1 MREIEVRELP
11 YLPLGHQGE
20 NEAQR
25 IVWRGLAD
33 SWARLYGEGVFA
45 LTVLREGDSAP
56 YPASLKSENGDVI
69 WTLSNADTAK
79 AGEGMAELTYTV
91 GGVIAKSRTW
101 RTVVEP
107 SLSAN
112 GTTKP
117 PPAYQ
122 SWVDEVLQAA
132 ADAETAVS
140 KMPYVDET
148 TGNWFKWD
156 ATAGAFADTGVAATG
171 PQGEVG
177 PKGDTG
183 EQGPKGDTGATG
195 PKGDTGAPG
204 AQGPKGE
211 TGATGATGPQGPKG
225 ETGPR
230 GPQGEQGIQGE
241 TGPAGPQGPVG
252 PKGDTGD
259 TGPQGL
265 KGDTGETGPVGP
277 TGPIGHQGETGP
289 AGPQGET
296 GERGPKGETGD
307 KGDKGDA
314 FTYSDF
320 TKEQLEG
327 LRGPQGI
334 QGPKGEKGDTGD
346 TGPQGEKG
354 DKGDTGE
361 TGPRGPQGGQGIQGP
376 TGPQGEKGETGAQG
390 PKGATGDT
398 GPQGPKGDTG
408 SGFKV
413 LGYYDTAG
421 ALDEAK
427 LATAQPGDAYGVG
440 TAEPYDIYILN
451 GTTGKF
457 INNGPLQGAK
467 GDKGDTGA
475 QGPKGD
481 QGDVG
486 PTGSAGPTGPQ
497 GEVGPQGPTGPAG
510 ADGAKGADGAAGKD
524 GVTYIPSV
532 SDAGVISWTNDG
544 GKTNPKSVS
553 IKGPKGDTGAT
564 GADGAA
570 GPQGPKGDPG
580 ETGPQGPAGADGA
593 AGKDG
598 VTFTPS
604 MSDDGDLSW
613 TNDGGKANPQTVNL
627 KGPKGDTGTRGPAGA
642 DGAKGDTGPEGPR
655 GLQGKTGPAGADG
668 KTPVKGTDYFTPADV
683 NEIAAEAAK
692 KVDISGKLD
701 KTGDGSNVTA
711 AFTAA
716 ETRTNIATG
725 EKLSVLLGKI
735 AKWLGDL
742 KALAFKDKVAKTD
755 LANDVQ
761 TSLDKADSALQSA
774 PVTSVNGATGEVK
787 GTFYVTVTQG
797 DNYNITADKTAM
809 EVYKAYA
816 AGYAVYA
823 ITKFPETDVPF
834 VLPLVSAVN
843 MRDMILLGF
852 AALGSLSP
860 EAAPNYPV
868 VVYNG
873 ANKKWTTWFGTLAT
887 PVDIPSEL
895 KNPYSLNIKIG
906 DTTTSYDGSATKTV
920 KIPEGWPTMR
930 KVTLPVT
937 GWNSSTKQQSVTV
950 TGVLA
955 DGTKQRV
962 FCSPVDESY
971 DSVWNV
977 CYVQCVG
984 HGADSLTFQCD
995 EIPTAAIEVFVSVQP
1010 VNFTS

>member
-20 NEAQR
+20 NKAQR

-91 GGVIAKSRTW
+91 GGAIAKSRTW

-140 KMPYVDET
+140 KMPYVDST
-148 TGNWFKWD
+148 TGHWFKWD
-156 ATAGAFADTGVAATG
+156 AAQNAFADTGVAATG

-195 PKGDTGAPG
+195 PKGDTGDPG
-204 AQGPKGE
+204 E
-211 TGATGATGPQGPKG
+211 MGPQ
-225 ETGPR
+225 
-230 GPQGEQGIQGE
+230 
-241 TGPAGPQGPVG
+241 
-252 PKGDTGD
+252 
-259 TGPQGL
+259 
-265 KGDTGETGPVGP
+265 
-277 TGPIGHQGETGP
+277 
-289 AGPQGET
+289 
-296 GERGPKGETGD
+296 
-307 KGDKGDA
+307 
-314 FTYSDF
+314 
-320 TKEQLEG
+320 
-327 LRGPQGI
+327 
-334 QGPKGEKGDTGD
+334 
-346 TGPQGEKG
+346 
-354 DKGDTGE
+354 
-361 TGPRGPQGGQGIQGP
+361 
-376 TGPQGEKGETGAQG
+376 
-390 PKGATGDT
+390 
-398 GPQGPKGDTG
+398 
-408 SGFKV
+408 
-413 LGYYDTAG
+413 
-421 ALDEAK
+421 
-427 LATAQPGDAYGVG
+427 
-440 TAEPYDIYILN
+440 
-451 GTTGKF
+451 
-457 INNGPLQGAK
+457 
-467 GDKGDTGA
+467 
-475 QGPKGD
+475 
-481 QGDVG
+481 
-486 PTGSAGPTGPQ
+486 
-497 GEVGPQGPTGPAG
+497 GPAG
-510 ADGAKGADGAAGKD
+510 ADGAK
-524 GVTYIPSV
+524 
-532 SDAGVISWTNDG
+532 
-544 GKTNPKSVS
+544 
-553 IKGPKGDTGAT
+553 
-564 GADGAA
+564 
-570 GPQGPKGDPG
+570 
-580 ETGPQGPAGADGA
+580 GADGA

-627 KGPKGDTGTRGPAGA
+627 KGPKGDTGARGPAGT

-701 KTGDGSNVTA
+701 KTGDGSSVTA

-716 ETRTNIATG
+716 TTRANIATG
-725 EKLSVLLGKI
+725 EKLSVLFGKI
-735 AKWLGDL
+735 AKWFADLGS
-742 KALAFKDKVAKTD
+742 LAFKSSVSKSD
-755 LANDVQ
+755 LASDVQ
-761 TSLDKADSALQSA
+761 TSLGKADSALQSA
-774 PVTSVNGATGEVK
+774 PVTSVNSKTGAVRS
-787 GTFYVTVTQG
+787 TFYVTVTPTESEY
-797 DNYNITADKTAM
+797 DATADKTAA
-809 EVYKAYA
+809 EVYAAYE

-823 ITKFPETDVPF
+823 ITKFPGMDVPF
-834 VLPLVSAVN
+834 VLPLVSAVG

-852 AALGSLSP
+852 AALGSLSSL
-860 EAAPNYPV
+860 AAPNYPV
-868 VVYNG
+868 VAYNG
-873 ANKKWTTWFGTLAT
+873 GNRKWTAWIGTLARAS
-887 PVDIPSEL
+887 DIPTIPTAL
-895 KNPYSLNIKIG
+895 KNPNALNIKIG
-906 DTTTSYDGSATKTV
+906 DTTTSYDGSAAKTV
-920 KIPEGWPTMR
+920 KIPEGGPTMR

-962 FCSPVDESY
+962 ICSPVDESY